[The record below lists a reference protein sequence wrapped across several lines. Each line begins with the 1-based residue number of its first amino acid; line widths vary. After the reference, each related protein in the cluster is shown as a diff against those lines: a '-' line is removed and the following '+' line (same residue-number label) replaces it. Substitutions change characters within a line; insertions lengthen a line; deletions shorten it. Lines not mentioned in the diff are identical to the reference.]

1 MAIPTNGD
9 DALARF
15 NARNQEPEFAPGMG
29 DDSVWGMDSG
39 PSSAPALDPFGSS
52 SRSSSFD
59 SPFGGGSNDPFGS
72 SRSGFGSSS
81 PSPFGGPSSDPFSP
95 SFGQQGP
102 PPASFGQQG
111 QQPQTASEAISQ
123 AAQQAASKAG
133 RNSYEFTK
141 AAVVAAKSHTAASVS
156 GMGATT
162 MKTSGVISVAGAG
175 MWLLSNFLPA
185 LTVGYYILV
194 GAAVSALVGI
204 ATFAGGY
211 LIDQKDDVREQ
222 LRRPAPDPDPE
233 PVADPQPLPVF
244 DEPEPA
250 STPAPE
256 PEPEADGWDWNDL
269 IPDEEPVEDVDY
281 DSLESDLENLD
292 MKKGTQT
299 RQFIYETLTKG
310 LPSISPKFAD
320 MRNIREGSAEWAIWA
335 ELIRDAA
342 KQVGT
347 REDLLP
353 DLKDASENP
362 FMFKLTISR
371 TPRMKTQAIADEV
384 ANIYKYDD
392 NGNLEYPNAYATSA
406 ESGSRAFTSIYKGT
420 KIDMISLADMYAS
433 STDAQKFVRDPK
445 NEMPVVIGTTGDGK
459 VEYVDLLKAPAI
471 VVSGE
476 PRSGKSWIVK
486 LILNQMCAYMSPN
499 DLHLYIG
506 DPKNQISE
514 YANYNLPHVRR
525 KEYTVDSVI
534 DMLRYLVNT
543 EAPRRKNIMRQYGY
557 VNVLE
562 FRRDH
567 PEVAFPFLYVVLD
580 EMMSLANAMGKED
593 AREYRELIERFV
605 SEFPALGMR
614 AIFIPHRVKND
625 VIPKSVSELISVRIT
640 AKSASDASAAENLG
654 LNSASEF
661 PYKLSNAGDVAVRI
675 ADIND
680 GVPTYLRAAVLAPDT
695 KGMERLESYI
705 GRYWDKLDPARPAE
719 EPAAP
724 ATPPAADRWQRH
736 AAPFGRPEE
745 PAPAPALA
753 PTSAPT
759 SAPEPAPAPRKTG
772 GKRRR
777 SSAALFSRVK
787 DRNMMDETREEG
799 GPSIRG
805 AFRDKAPEE
814 TADVVDTILEKPAVV
829 EAPDT
834 PEPDA
839 PDTRDEQTDDK
850 WEVVEEPPE
859 LTPEEPALT
868 PEESTV
874 LDDAS
879 FWEGW

>member
-1 MAIPTNGD
+1 MALPTNGD

-29 DDSVWGMDSG
+29 DESIWGMDSG
-39 PSSAPALDPFGSS
+39 PSSSSFDDPFGGP

-59 SPFGGGSNDPFGS
+59 SPFGGGNNDPFGS
-72 SRSGFGSSS
+72 SGFGSPS

-133 RNSYEFTK
+133 RGSYEFTK

-156 GMGATT
+156 GMGAAT
-162 MKTSGVISVAGAG
+162 MKTSGVVSVAGAG

-185 LTVGYYILV
+185 LAVGYYILV
-194 GAAVSALVGI
+194 GAAVSALIGI

-222 LRRPAPDPDPE
+222 LRRPEPEPE
-233 PVADPQPLPVF
+233 PVPVVEPQPLPVF
-244 DEPEPA
+244 NEPEPA
-250 STPAPE
+250 SAPAPE

-281 DSLESDLENLD
+281 DSLESDLERLN
-292 MKKGTQT
+292 MQKGTQT

-320 MRNIREGSAEWAIWA
+320 MRNLREGSKEWAIWA

-384 ANIYKYDD
+384 VNIYKYDD

-406 ESGSRAFTSIYKGT
+406 ESGSRAFISIYKGA

-433 STDAQKFVRDPK
+433 SPDAQKFVRDPK
-445 NEMPVVIGTTGDGK
+445 TEMPVVIGTTGDGSVK
-459 VEYVDLLKAPAI
+459 AVDLLKAPAI

-514 YANYNLPHVRR
+514 YANYDLPHVRR

-543 EAPRRKNIMRQYGY
+543 EAPRRKNIMQQYGY

-567 PEVAFPFLYVVLD
+567 PEVTFPFLYVVLD

-680 GVPTYLRAAVLAPDT
+680 GAPTYLRAAVLAPDT

-705 GRYWDKLDPARPAE
+705 GHYWDKLDPVNEEEPEAPAPEPRPAPAAPRPSGRKRSSTKAMFNRISATHADSSPSTPAPAE
-719 EPAAP
+719 EPDAFYPFGDSNQEDADVAPVREETLAADDP
-724 ATPPAADRWQRH
+724 FQSMFQGDDTGDEPEPPA
-736 AAPFGRPEE
+736 
-745 PAPAPALA
+745 L
-753 PTSAPT
+753 
-759 SAPEPAPAPRKTG
+759 
-772 GKRRR
+772 
-777 SSAALFSRVK
+777 SS
-787 DRNMMDETREEG
+787 
-799 GPSIRG
+799 
-805 AFRDKAPEE
+805 
-814 TADVVDTILEKPAVV
+814 
-829 EAPDT
+829 
-834 PEPDA
+834 
-839 PDTRDEQTDDK
+839 
-850 WEVVEEPPE
+850 
-859 LTPEEPALT
+859 
-868 PEESTV
+868 EESAN
-874 LDDAS
+874 LDRES
-879 FWEGW
+879 FWDTF

>member
-29 DDSVWGMDSG
+29 DESIWGMDSG
-39 PSSAPALDPFGSS
+39 PSSSSFDDPFGGP

-59 SPFGGGSNDPFGS
+59 SPFGGGGNDPFGS
-72 SRSGFGSSS
+72 SRSGFGAPS
-81 PSPFGGPSSDPFSP
+81 PSPFGGPSNDPFSP

-102 PPASFGQQG
+102 PPASFGQQQG
-111 QQPQTASEAISQ
+111 PQTASEAIGQ

-141 AAVVAAKSHTAASVS
+141 AAVVATKNHTAASVS
-156 GMGATT
+156 GMGAAT
-162 MKTSGVISVAGAG
+162 MKTSGVVSVAGAG

-185 LTVGYYILV
+185 LAVGYYILV
-194 GAAVSALVGI
+194 GAAVSALIGI

-222 LRRPAPDPDPE
+222 LRRPEPE
-233 PVADPQPLPVF
+233 PEPAPVVEPQPLPVF

-250 STPAPE
+250 SAPAPE
-256 PEPEADGWDWNDL
+256 PEQESDSWDWNDL
-269 IPDEEPVEDVDY
+269 IPDEEPAEDVDY
-281 DSLESDLENLD
+281 DSLESDLENLN
-292 MKKGTQT
+292 MQKGTQT

-320 MRNIREGSAEWAIWA
+320 MRNLREGSKEWAIWA

-384 ANIYKYDD
+384 VNIYKYDD

-406 ESGSRAFTSIYKGT
+406 ESGPRAFISIYKGA

-433 STDAQKFVRDPK
+433 SPDAQKFVRDPK
-445 NEMPVVIGTTGDGK
+445 TEMPVVIGTTGDGSVK
-459 VEYVDLLKAPAI
+459 AVDLLKAPAI

-543 EAPRRKNIMRQYGY
+543 EAPRRKNIMQQYGY

-567 PEVAFPFLYVVLD
+567 PEVTFPFLYVVLD

-640 AKSASDASAAENLG
+640 AKSASGA
-654 LNSASEF
+654 
-661 PYKLSNAGDVAVRI
+661 
-675 ADIND
+675 
-680 GVPTYLRAAVLAPDT
+680 PTYLRAAVLAPDT

-705 GRYWDKLDPARPAE
+705 GHYWDKLDPVNEDPEPPAPEPRPA
-719 EPAAP
+719 PAAP
-724 ATPPAADRWQRH
+724 RPSGRKRSSTKAMFNRISATHADSS
-736 AAPFGRPEE
+736 PST
-745 PAPAPALA
+745 PAP
-753 PTSAPT
+753 
-759 SAPEPAPAPRKTG
+759 
-772 GKRRR
+772 
-777 SSAALFSRVK
+777 
-787 DRNMMDETREEG
+787 
-799 GPSIRG
+799 
-805 AFRDKAPEE
+805 
-814 TADVVDTILEKPAVV
+814 V
-829 EAPDT
+829 E
-834 PEPDA
+834 EPDA
-839 PDTRDEQTDDK
+839 FFPFGDQDDTDVAPAREETPAGDDPFQSMFQGDDTGDEL
-850 WEVVEEPPE
+850 EP
-859 LTPEEPALT
+859 PALT
-868 PEESTV
+868 SEESAN
-874 LDDAS
+874 LDRES
-879 FWEGW
+879 FWDTF

>member
-1 MAIPTNGD
+1 
-9 DALARF
+9 
-15 NARNQEPEFAPGMG
+15 
-29 DDSVWGMDSG
+29 
-39 PSSAPALDPFGSS
+39 
-52 SRSSSFD
+52 
-59 SPFGGGSNDPFGS
+59 
-72 SRSGFGSSS
+72 
-81 PSPFGGPSSDPFSP
+81 
-95 SFGQQGP
+95 
-102 PPASFGQQG
+102 
-111 QQPQTASEAISQ
+111 
-123 AAQQAASKAG
+123 
-133 RNSYEFTK
+133 
-141 AAVVAAKSHTAASVS
+141 
-156 GMGATT
+156 MGAAT
-162 MKTSGVISVAGAG
+162 MKTSGVVSVTGAG

-185 LTVGYYILV
+185 LAVGYYIFV
-194 GAAVSALVGI
+194 GAAVSALIGI

-222 LRRPAPDPDPE
+222 LRRPEPEPEPE
-233 PVADPQPLPVF
+233 PVVESQPLPVF
-244 DEPEPA
+244 NEPEPA
-250 STPAPE
+250 SAPE
-256 PEPEADGWDWNDL
+256 PEPAQEETDSWDWNDL
-269 IPDEEPVEDVDY
+269 IPDEEPTEDVDY
-281 DSLESDLENLD
+281 DSLESDLENLH
-292 MKKGTQT
+292 MQKGTQT
-299 RQFIYETLTKG
+299 RHFIYETLTKG

-320 MRNIREGSAEWAIWA
+320 MRNLREGSAEWAIWA

-347 REDLLP
+347 RDDLLP
-353 DLKDASENP
+353 DLKGASENP

-384 ANIYKYDD
+384 VNIYKYDD

-406 ESGSRAFTSIYKGT
+406 ESGSRAFISIYKGA
-420 KIDMISLADMYAS
+420 KINMISLADMYAS
-433 STDAQKFVRDPK
+433 SPDAQKFVRDPK
-445 NEMPVVIGTTGDGK
+445 TEMPVVIGTTGDGSVK
-459 VEYVDLLKAPAI
+459 AVDLLKAPAI

-543 EAPRRKNIMRQYGY
+543 EAPRRKNIMQQYGY

-567 PEVAFPFLYVVLD
+567 PEVTFPFLYVVLD

-680 GVPTYLRAAVLAPDT
+680 GAPTYLRAAVLAPDT
-695 KGMERLESYI
+695 KGMERLEAYI
-705 GRYWDKLDPARPAE
+705 GHYWDKLDPVNE
-719 EPAAP
+719 EPEAP
-724 ATPPAADRWQRH
+724 ALEPR
-736 AAPFGRPEE
+736 
-745 PAPAPALA
+745 PAPAAFNRISATHADSSPS
-753 PTSAPT
+753 TSAPAEPEAFYPFGDQDDTDVAPAHEETLAGDDPFQSMFQSDDT
-759 SAPEPAPAPRKTG
+759 SDEPEP
-772 GKRRR
+772 
-777 SSAALFSRVK
+777 
-787 DRNMMDETREEG
+787 
-799 GPSIRG
+799 
-805 AFRDKAPEE
+805 
-814 TADVVDTILEKPAVV
+814 
-829 EAPDT
+829 
-834 PEPDA
+834 
-839 PDTRDEQTDDK
+839 
-850 WEVVEEPPE
+850 
-859 LTPEEPALT
+859 PALT
-868 PEESTV
+868 SEESTS
-874 LDDAS
+874 LDRES
-879 FWEGW
+879 FWDTF

>member
-29 DDSVWGMDSG
+29 DESIWGMDSG
-39 PSSAPALDPFGSS
+39 PSSSSFDDPFGGP

-59 SPFGGGSNDPFGS
+59 SPFGGGGNDPFGS
-72 SRSGFGSSS
+72 SRSGFGAPS
-81 PSPFGGPSSDPFSP
+81 PSPFGGPSNDPFSP

-102 PPASFGQQG
+102 PPAAFGQQQG
-111 QQPQTASEAISQ
+111 PQTASGAIGQ

-141 AAVVAAKSHTAASVS
+141 AAVVAAKTHTAASVS
-156 GMGATT
+156 GMGAAT
-162 MKTSGVISVAGAG
+162 MKTSGVVSVVGAG

-185 LTVGYYILV
+185 LAVGYYIFV
-194 GAAVSALVGI
+194 GAAVSALIGI

-211 LIDQKDDVREQ
+211 IIDQKDDVREQ
-222 LRRPAPDPDPE
+222 LRRPAPEPE
-233 PVADPQPLPVF
+233 PAPVIEPQPLLVF

-250 STPAPE
+250 SAPAPE
-256 PEPEADGWDWNDL
+256 PEQESDSWDWNDL
-269 IPDEEPVEDVDY
+269 IPDEEPAEDVDY
-281 DSLESDLENLD
+281 DSLESDLESLN
-292 MKKGTQT
+292 MQKGTQT

-320 MRNIREGSAEWAIWA
+320 MRNLRKGSAEWAIWA

-347 REDLLP
+347 RDDLLP
-353 DLKDASENP
+353 DLEDASENP
-362 FMFKLTISR
+362 FMFKLTINR
-371 TPRMKTQAIADEV
+371 TPRMKTQAIADEI
-384 ANIYKYDD
+384 ANTYKYDD
-392 NGNLEYPNAYATSA
+392 DGNLEYPNAYATSA
-406 ESGSRAFTSIYKGT
+406 ESGSRAFISVYKGA
-420 KIDMISLADMYAS
+420 KIGMISLADMYAAS
-433 STDAQKFVRDPK
+433 PDVQKFVRDPK
-445 NEMPVVIGTTGDGK
+445 TEMPVVIGTTGDGSVK
-459 VEYVDLLKAPAI
+459 AVDLLKAPAI

-514 YANYNLPHVRR
+514 YANYDLPHVRR

-543 EAPRRKNIMRQYGY
+543 EAPRRKNIMQQYGY

-567 PEVAFPFLYVVLD
+567 PEVTFPFLYVVLD

-680 GVPTYLRAAVLAPDT
+680 GAPTYLRAAVLAPDT

-705 GRYWDKLDPARPAE
+705 GHYWDKLDPVNEEPEPPAPEPRPA
-719 EPAAP
+719 PAAP
-724 ATPPAADRWQRH
+724 RPSGRKRSSTKAMFNRIGAAHVDSS
-736 AAPFGRPEE
+736 PST
-745 PAPAPALA
+745 PAPA
-753 PTSAPT
+753 
-759 SAPEPAPAPRKTG
+759 
-772 GKRRR
+772 
-777 SSAALFSRVK
+777 
-787 DRNMMDETREEG
+787 
-799 GPSIRG
+799 
-805 AFRDKAPEE
+805 
-814 TADVVDTILEKPAVV
+814 
-829 EAPDT
+829 
-834 PEPDA
+834 EPDA
-839 PDTRDEQTDDK
+839 FFPFGDPDDTDMVPAHEDTPAGDDPFLSAFEGDDTGDEP
-850 WEVVEEPPE
+850 EP
-859 LTPEEPALT
+859 PALT
-868 PEESTV
+868 SEESAN
-874 LDDAS
+874 LDRES
-879 FWEGW
+879 FWDTF

>member
-29 DDSVWGMDSG
+29 DESIWGMDSG
-39 PSSAPALDPFGSS
+39 PSSSSFDDPFGGP

-59 SPFGGGSNDPFGS
+59 SPFGGGNNDPFGS
-72 SRSGFGSSS
+72 SGFGSPS

-102 PPASFGQQG
+102 PPAAFGQQG
-111 QQPQTASEAISQ
+111 QQPQTTSEAISQ

-133 RNSYEFTK
+133 RGSYEFTK

-156 GMGATT
+156 GMGAAT
-162 MKTSGVISVAGAG
+162 MKTSGVVSVAGAG

-185 LTVGYYILV
+185 LAVGYYILV
-194 GAAVSALVGI
+194 GAAVSALIGI

-222 LRRPAPDPDPE
+222 LRRPEPE
-233 PVADPQPLPVF
+233 PEPAPVAEPQPLPMF

-250 STPAPE
+250 SAPAPE

-281 DSLESDLENLD
+281 DSLESDLERLN
-292 MKKGTQT
+292 MQKGTQT

-320 MRNIREGSAEWAIWA
+320 MRNLREGSKEWAIWA

-347 REDLLP
+347 RDDLLP

-384 ANIYKYDD
+384 VNIYKYDD

-406 ESGSRAFTSIYKGT
+406 ESGSRAFISIYKGA

-433 STDAQKFVRDPK
+433 SPDVQKFVRDPK
-445 NEMPVVIGTTGDGK
+445 TEMPVVIGTTGDGSVK
-459 VEYVDLLKAPAI
+459 AVDLLKAPAI

-543 EAPRRKNIMRQYGY
+543 EAPRRKNIMQQYGY

-567 PEVAFPFLYVVLD
+567 PEVTFPFLYVVLD

-680 GVPTYLRAAVLAPDT
+680 GAPTYLRAAVLAPDT

-705 GRYWDKLDPARPAE
+705 GHYWDKLDPVNEEEPEAPAPEPRPA
-719 EPAAP
+719 PAAP
-724 ATPPAADRWQRH
+724 RPSGRKRSSTKAMFNRISATHADSS
-736 AAPFGRPEE
+736 PST
-745 PAPAPALA
+745 PAPA
-753 PTSAPT
+753 
-759 SAPEPAPAPRKTG
+759 
-772 GKRRR
+772 
-777 SSAALFSRVK
+777 
-787 DRNMMDETREEG
+787 
-799 GPSIRG
+799 
-805 AFRDKAPEE
+805 
-814 TADVVDTILEKPAVV
+814 
-829 EAPDT
+829 
-834 PEPDA
+834 EPDA
-839 PDTRDEQTDDK
+839 FFPFGDQDDTDMVPAREDTPAGDDPFLSAFEGDDTGDEP
-850 WEVVEEPPE
+850 EP
-859 LTPEEPALT
+859 PALT
-868 PEESTV
+868 SEESAN
-874 LDDAS
+874 LDRES
-879 FWEGW
+879 FWDTF

>member
-1 MAIPTNGD
+1 MALPTNGD

-29 DDSVWGMDSG
+29 DESIWGMDSG
-39 PSSAPALDPFGSS
+39 PSSSSFNDPFGGP

-59 SPFGGGSNDPFGS
+59 SPFGGGNNDPFGS
-72 SRSGFGSSS
+72 SGFGSPS

-102 PPASFGQQG
+102 PPAAFGQQG

-133 RNSYEFTK
+133 RGSYEFTK

-156 GMGATT
+156 GMGAAT
-162 MKTSGVISVAGAG
+162 MKTSGVVSVAGAG

-185 LTVGYYILV
+185 LAVGYYILV
-194 GAAVSALVGI
+194 GAAVSALIGI

-222 LRRPAPDPDPE
+222 LRRPEPE
-233 PVADPQPLPVF
+233 PEPAPVVEPQPLPVF
-244 DEPEPA
+244 NEPEPA
-250 STPAPE
+250 STPSPE

-281 DSLESDLENLD
+281 DFLESDLERLN
-292 MKKGTQT
+292 MQKGTQT

-320 MRNIREGSAEWAIWA
+320 MRNLREGSKEWAIWA

-384 ANIYKYDD
+384 VNIYKYDD

-406 ESGSRAFTSIYKGT
+406 ESGSRAFISIYKGA

-433 STDAQKFVRDPK
+433 SPDAQKFVRDPK
-445 NEMPVVIGTTGDGK
+445 TEMPVVIGTTGDGSVK
-459 VEYVDLLKAPAI
+459 AVDLIKAPAI

-486 LILNQMCAYMSPN
+486 LLLNQMCAYMSPN

-543 EAPRRKNIMRQYGY
+543 EAPRRKNIMQQYGY

-567 PEVAFPFLYVVLD
+567 PEVTFPFLYVVLD

-680 GVPTYLRAAVLAPDT
+680 GAPTYLRAAVLAPDT

-705 GRYWDKLDPARPAE
+705 GHYWDKLDPVNEEPEPPAPEPRPA
-719 EPAAP
+719 PAAP
-724 ATPPAADRWQRH
+724 RHSGRKRSSTKAMFDRIGAAH
-736 AAPFGRPEE
+736 ADSSPST
-745 PAPAPALA
+745 PAPAETDAFFPFGDQDDTDTVPAREETPA
-753 PTSAPT
+753 GDDPFQSAFQGDDT
-759 SAPEPAPAPRKTG
+759 GDEPEP
-772 GKRRR
+772 
-777 SSAALFSRVK
+777 
-787 DRNMMDETREEG
+787 
-799 GPSIRG
+799 
-805 AFRDKAPEE
+805 
-814 TADVVDTILEKPAVV
+814 
-829 EAPDT
+829 
-834 PEPDA
+834 
-839 PDTRDEQTDDK
+839 
-850 WEVVEEPPE
+850 
-859 LTPEEPALT
+859 PALT
-868 PEESTV
+868 SEESAN
-874 LDDAS
+874 LDRES
-879 FWEGW
+879 FWDTF

>member
-29 DDSVWGMDSG
+29 DESIWGMDSG
-39 PSSAPALDPFGSS
+39 PSSSSFDDPFGGP

-59 SPFGGGSNDPFGS
+59 SPFGGGGNDPFGS
-72 SRSGFGSSS
+72 SRSGFGAPS
-81 PSPFGGPSSDPFSP
+81 PSPFGGPSNDPFSP

-102 PPASFGQQG
+102 PPAAFGQQQG
-111 QQPQTASEAISQ
+111 PQTASGAIGQ

-141 AAVVAAKSHTAASVS
+141 AAVVAAKTHTAASVS
-156 GMGATT
+156 GMGAAT
-162 MKTSGVISVAGAG
+162 MKTSGVVSVVGAG

-185 LTVGYYILV
+185 LAVGYYIFV
-194 GAAVSALVGI
+194 GAAVSALIGI

-211 LIDQKDDVREQ
+211 IIDQKDDVREQ
-222 LRRPAPDPDPE
+222 LRRPAPEPE
-233 PVADPQPLPVF
+233 PAPVIEPQPLPVF

-250 STPAPE
+250 SAPAPE
-256 PEPEADGWDWNDL
+256 PEQESDSWDWNDL
-269 IPDEEPVEDVDY
+269 IPDEEPAEEVDY
-281 DSLESDLENLD
+281 DSLESDLESLN
-292 MKKGTQT
+292 MQKGTQT

-320 MRNIREGSAEWAIWA
+320 MRNLRKGSAEWAIWA

-347 REDLLP
+347 RDDLLP
-353 DLKDASENP
+353 DLEDASENP
-362 FMFKLTISR
+362 FMFKLTINR
-371 TPRMKTQAIADEV
+371 TPRMKTQAIADEI
-384 ANIYKYDD
+384 ANTYKYDD
-392 NGNLEYPNAYATSA
+392 DGNLEYPNAYATSA
-406 ESGSRAFTSIYKGT
+406 ESGSRAFISVYKGA
-420 KIDMISLADMYAS
+420 KIGMISLADMYAAS
-433 STDAQKFVRDPK
+433 PDVQKFVRDPK
-445 NEMPVVIGTTGDGK
+445 TEMPVVIGTTGDGSVK
-459 VEYVDLLKAPAI
+459 AVDLLKAPAI

-514 YANYNLPHVRR
+514 YANYDLPHVRR

-543 EAPRRKNIMRQYGY
+543 EAPRRKNIMQQYGY

-567 PEVAFPFLYVVLD
+567 PEVTFPFLYVVLD

-680 GVPTYLRAAVLAPDT
+680 GAPTYLRAAVLAPDT

-705 GRYWDKLDPARPAE
+705 GHYWDKLDPVNEEPEPPAPEPRPA
-719 EPAAP
+719 PAAP
-724 ATPPAADRWQRH
+724 RPSGRKRSSTKAMFNRIGAAH
-736 AAPFGRPEE
+736 ADSSPST
-745 PAPAPALA
+745 PAPA
-753 PTSAPT
+753 
-759 SAPEPAPAPRKTG
+759 
-772 GKRRR
+772 
-777 SSAALFSRVK
+777 
-787 DRNMMDETREEG
+787 
-799 GPSIRG
+799 
-805 AFRDKAPEE
+805 
-814 TADVVDTILEKPAVV
+814 
-829 EAPDT
+829 
-834 PEPDA
+834 EPDA
-839 PDTRDEQTDDK
+839 FFPFGDQDDTDMVPAREDTPAGDDPFLSAFQGDDTGDK
-850 WEVVEEPPE
+850 PEP
-859 LTPEEPALT
+859 PALT
-868 PEESTV
+868 SEESAN
-874 LDDAS
+874 LDRES
-879 FWEGW
+879 FWDTF

>member
-29 DDSVWGMDSG
+29 DESIWGMDSG
-39 PSSAPALDPFGSS
+39 PSSSSFDDPFGGP

-59 SPFGGGSNDPFGS
+59 SPFGGGGNDPFGS
-72 SRSGFGSSS
+72 SRSGFGAPS
-81 PSPFGGPSSDPFSP
+81 PSPFGGPSNDPFSP

-102 PPASFGQQG
+102 PPAAFGQQQG
-111 QQPQTASEAISQ
+111 PQTASGAIGQ

-141 AAVVAAKSHTAASVS
+141 AAVVAAKTHTAASVS
-156 GMGATT
+156 GMGAAT
-162 MKTSGVISVAGAG
+162 MKTSGVVSVVGAG

-185 LTVGYYILV
+185 LAVGYYIFV
-194 GAAVSALVGI
+194 GAAVSALIGI

-211 LIDQKDDVREQ
+211 IIDQKDDVREQ
-222 LRRPAPDPDPE
+222 LRRPAPEPE
-233 PVADPQPLPVF
+233 PAPVIEPQPLPMF
-244 DEPEPA
+244 DELEPA
-250 STPAPE
+250 SAPAPE
-256 PEPEADGWDWNDL
+256 PEQESDSWDWNDL
-269 IPDEEPVEDVDY
+269 IPDEEPAEEVDY
-281 DSLESDLENLD
+281 DSLESDLESLN
-292 MKKGTQT
+292 MQKGTQT

-320 MRNIREGSAEWAIWA
+320 MRNLREGSAEWAIWA

-362 FMFKLTISR
+362 FMYKLTISR

-384 ANIYKYDD
+384 VNIYKYDD

-406 ESGSRAFTSIYKGT
+406 EAGSRAFISIYKGA
-420 KIDMISLADMYAS
+420 KIDMISLADMYAAS
-433 STDAQKFVRDPK
+433 PDTQKFVRNPK
-445 NEMPVVIGTTGDGK
+445 TEMPVVIGTTGDGSVK
-459 VEYVDLLKAPAI
+459 AVDLLKAPAI

-543 EAPRRKNIMRQYGY
+543 EAPRRKNIMQQYGY

-567 PEVAFPFLYVVLD
+567 PEVTFPFLYVVLD

-680 GVPTYLRAAVLAPDT
+680 GAPTYLRAAVLAPDT

-705 GRYWDKLDPARPAE
+705 GHYWDKLDPVNEEEPEPPAPEPRPAPAAPRPSGRKRSSTKAMFNRISATHADSSPSTPAPAE
-719 EPAAP
+719 EPDAFY
-724 ATPPAADRWQRH
+724 
-736 AAPFGRPEE
+736 PFGDSNQEDADVAPVREE
-745 PAPAPALA
+745 TLA
-753 PTSAPT
+753 GDDPFQLAFQGDD
-759 SAPEPAPAPRKTG
+759 TG
-772 GKRRR
+772 
-777 SSAALFSRVK
+777 
-787 DRNMMDETREEG
+787 DET
-799 GPSIRG
+799 
-805 AFRDKAPEE
+805 
-814 TADVVDTILEKPAVV
+814 
-829 EAPDT
+829 
-834 PEPDA
+834 EP
-839 PDTRDEQTDDK
+839 
-850 WEVVEEPPE
+850 
-859 LTPEEPALT
+859 PALT
-868 PEESTV
+868 SEESAN
-874 LDDAS
+874 LDRES
-879 FWEGW
+879 FWDTF

>member
-39 PSSAPALDPFGSS
+39 PSSDPVMDPFGSS
-52 SRSSSFD
+52 SRSSSSD
-59 SPFGGGSNDPFGS
+59 SPFGGGSKDPFGS

-123 AAQQAASKAG
+123 AAHQAASKAG

-141 AAVVAAKSHTAASVS
+141 AAVVAAKNHTAASVS

-222 LRRPAPDPDPE
+222 LRRPAPEPDPE
-233 PVADPQPLPVF
+233 PVSEPQPLPVF

-250 STPAPE
+250 SAPAPE
-256 PEPEADGWDWNDL
+256 PEQESDSWDWSDL

-292 MKKGTQT
+292 MQKGTQT

-320 MRNIREGSAEWAIWA
+320 TRNLREGSAEWAIWD
-335 ELIRDAA
+335 ELIRKAA
-342 KQVGT
+342 RQAGT
-347 REDLLP
+347 RDDLLP
-353 DLKDASENP
+353 ELKDASENP
-362 FMFKLTISR
+362 FMFKLTINR
-371 TPRMKTQAIADEV
+371 PPRMKAQAIADEV
-384 ANIYKYDD
+384 VNVYKYDD
-392 NGNLEYPNAYATSA
+392 EGNLEYPNAYATSA
-406 ESGSRAFTSIYKGT
+406 ESGDRAFIRIYKGT

-459 VEYVDLLKAPAI
+459 VKYVDLLKAPAI

-567 PEVAFPFLYVVLD
+567 PEVEFPFLYVVLD

-745 PAPAPALA
+745 PAPAL
-753 PTSAPT
+753 APT

-787 DRNMMDETREEG
+787 DRNTMDETHEEG

-805 AFRDKAPEE
+805 AFRDKVPEE
-814 TADVVDTILEKPAVV
+814 TADVVDTILKKPAVV
-829 EAPDT
+829 EAHDT
-834 PEPDA
+834 PEPDS
-839 PDTRDEQTDDK
+839 PDTRDEQADDK
-850 WEVVEEPPE
+850 WEVVEEPP
-859 LTPEEPALT
+859 ALT
-868 PEESTV
+868 PEESAA
-874 LDDAS
+874 LDNDS
-879 FWEGW
+879 FWEGL

>member
-1 MAIPTNGD
+1 MALPTNGD

-222 LRRPAPDPDPE
+222 LRRPAPEPEPE

-250 STPAPE
+250 ITPAPE

-406 ESGSRAFTSIYKGT
+406 ESGSRAFISIYKGT

-719 EPAAP
+719 DPAAP

-753 PTSAPT
+753 PTSAP
-759 SAPEPAPAPRKTG
+759 EPAPAPRKTG

-787 DRNMMDETREEG
+787 DRETMDETREEG

-814 TADVVDTILEKPAVV
+814 TADVVDTILKKPAVV

-839 PDTRDEQTDDK
+839 PDTRDEQTGDK
-850 WEVVEEPPE
+850 WEVVEEPP
-859 LTPEEPALT
+859 ALT
-868 PEESTV
+868 PEESAN
-874 LDDAS
+874 LDSDA
-879 FWEGW
+879 FWDKIDEII

>member
-29 DDSVWGMDSG
+29 DESIWGMDSG
-39 PSSAPALDPFGSS
+39 PSSSSFDDPFGGP

-59 SPFGGGSNDPFGS
+59 SPFGGGGNDPFGS
-72 SRSGFGSSS
+72 SRSGFGAPS
-81 PSPFGGPSSDPFSP
+81 PSPFGGPSNDPFSP

-102 PPASFGQQG
+102 PPAAFGQQQG
-111 QQPQTASEAISQ
+111 PQTASGAIGQ

-141 AAVVAAKSHTAASVS
+141 AAVVAAKTHTAASVS
-156 GMGATT
+156 GMGAAT
-162 MKTSGVISVAGAG
+162 MKTSGVVSVVGAG

-185 LTVGYYILV
+185 LAVGYYIFV
-194 GAAVSALVGI
+194 GAAVSALIGI

-211 LIDQKDDVREQ
+211 IIDQKDDVREQ
-222 LRRPAPDPDPE
+222 LRRPAPEPE
-233 PVADPQPLPVF
+233 PAPVIEPQPLPMF
-244 DEPEPA
+244 DELEPA
-250 STPAPE
+250 SAPAPE
-256 PEPEADGWDWNDL
+256 PEQESDSWDWNDL
-269 IPDEEPVEDVDY
+269 IPDEEPAEEVDY
-281 DSLESDLENLD
+281 DSLESDLESLN
-292 MKKGTQT
+292 MQKGTQT

-320 MRNIREGSAEWAIWA
+320 MRNLREGSAEWAIWA

-384 ANIYKYDD
+384 VNIYKYDD

-406 ESGSRAFTSIYKGT
+406 EAGPRAFISIYKGA
-420 KIDMISLADMYAS
+420 KIDMISLADMYAAS
-433 STDAQKFVRDPK
+433 PDAQKFVRDPK
-445 NEMPVVIGTTGDGK
+445 TEMPVVIGTTGDGSVK
-459 VEYVDLLKAPAI
+459 AVDLLKAPAI

-543 EAPRRKNIMRQYGY
+543 EAPRRKNIMQQYGY

-567 PEVAFPFLYVVLD
+567 PEVTFPFLYVVLD

-680 GVPTYLRAAVLAPDT
+680 GAPTYLRAAVLAPDT

-705 GRYWDKLDPARPAE
+705 GHYWDKLDPVNEEEPEPPAPEPRPAPAAPRPSGRKRSSTKAMFDRIGAAHADSSPSTPAPAE
-719 EPAAP
+719 EPDAFY
-724 ATPPAADRWQRH
+724 
-736 AAPFGRPEE
+736 PFGDQDDTNMIPAREE
-745 PAPAPALA
+745 TPAGDDPFQ
-753 PTSAPT
+753 SAFQGDD
-759 SAPEPAPAPRKTG
+759 TG
-772 GKRRR
+772 
-777 SSAALFSRVK
+777 
-787 DRNMMDETREEG
+787 DET
-799 GPSIRG
+799 
-805 AFRDKAPEE
+805 
-814 TADVVDTILEKPAVV
+814 
-829 EAPDT
+829 
-834 PEPDA
+834 EP
-839 PDTRDEQTDDK
+839 
-850 WEVVEEPPE
+850 
-859 LTPEEPALT
+859 PALT
-868 PEESTV
+868 SEESAN
-874 LDDAS
+874 LDRES
-879 FWEGW
+879 FWDTF

>member
-81 PSPFGGPSSDPFSP
+81 PSPFGDPSSDPFSP

-102 PPASFGQQG
+102 PPASFGQSG
-111 QQPQTASEAISQ
+111 QQQTASEAISQ

-133 RNSYEFTK
+133 RGSYEFTK

-222 LRRPAPDPDPE
+222 LRRPAPEPE

-406 ESGSRAFTSIYKGT
+406 ESGSRAFISIYKGT

-745 PAPAPALA
+745 PAPAL
-753 PTSAPT
+753 APT

-787 DRNMMDETREEG
+787 DRNTMDETREEG

-829 EAPDT
+829 EAHDT
-834 PEPDA
+834 
-839 PDTRDEQTDDK
+839 PDTRDERTGDK
-850 WEVVEEPPE
+850 WEVVEEPPA

-868 PEESTV
+868 PEESTN
-874 LDDAS
+874 LDNES
-879 FWEGW
+879 FWDTL

>member
-1 MAIPTNGD
+1 MALPTNGD

-29 DDSVWGMDSG
+29 DESIWGMDSG
-39 PSSAPALDPFGSS
+39 PSSSSFDDPFGGP

-59 SPFGGGSNDPFGS
+59 SPFGGGGNDPFGS
-72 SRSGFGSSS
+72 SRSGFGAPS
-81 PSPFGGPSSDPFSP
+81 PSPFGGPSADPFSP

-102 PPASFGQQG
+102 PPAAFGQSG
-111 QQPQTASEAISQ
+111 QQPQTASEAIGQ

-141 AAVVAAKSHTAASVS
+141 AAVVAAKTHTAASVS
-156 GMGATT
+156 GMGAAT
-162 MKTSGVISVAGAG
+162 MKTSGVVSVVGAG

-185 LTVGYYILV
+185 LAVGYYIFV
-194 GAAVSALVGI
+194 GAAVSALIGI

-211 LIDQKDDVREQ
+211 IIDQKDDVSEQ
-222 LRRPAPDPDPE
+222 LRRPAPEPE
-233 PVADPQPLPVF
+233 PAPVAEPQPPPVF
-244 DEPEPA
+244 DEPEPVNA
-250 STPAPE
+250 SAPE
-256 PEPEADGWDWNDL
+256 PEKESDSWDWNDL
-269 IPDEEPVEDVDY
+269 IPDEEPAKDVDY
-281 DSLESDLENLD
+281 DSLESDLESLN
-292 MKKGTQT
+292 MQKGTQT

-320 MRNIREGSAEWAIWA
+320 MRNLRKGSAEWAIWA

-347 REDLLP
+347 RDDLLP
-353 DLKDASENP
+353 DLEDASENP

-384 ANIYKYDD
+384 ANTYKYDD
-392 NGNLEYPNAYATSA
+392 DGNLEYPNAYATSA
-406 ESGSRAFTSIYKGT
+406 ESGSRAFISVYKGA
-420 KIDMISLADMYAS
+420 KIGMISLADMYAAS
-433 STDAQKFVRDPK
+433 PDAQKFVRDPK
-445 NEMPVVIGTTGDGK
+445 TEMPVVIGTTGDGSVK
-459 VEYVDLLKAPAI
+459 AVDLLKAPAI

-514 YANYNLPHVRR
+514 YANYDLPHVRR

-543 EAPRRKNIMRQYGY
+543 EAPRRKNIMQQYGY

-567 PEVAFPFLYVVLD
+567 PEVTFPFLYVVLD

-680 GVPTYLRAAVLAPDT
+680 GAPTYLRAAVLAPDT

-705 GRYWDKLDPARPAE
+705 GHYWDKLDPVNEDPEPPAPE
-719 EPAAP
+719 PRSAPAAP
-724 ATPPAADRWQRH
+724 RPSGRKRSSTKAMFDRIGAAH
-736 AAPFGRPEE
+736 ADSSPS
-745 PAPAPALA
+745 
-753 PTSAPT
+753 TSAPAET
-759 SAPEPAPAPRKTG
+759 DAFFPFGDQDDTDVAP
-772 GKRRR
+772 
-777 SSAALFSRVK
+777 
-787 DRNMMDETREEG
+787 TREETPAG
-799 GPSIRG
+799 DDPFQS
-805 AFRDKAPEE
+805 AFQGD
-814 TADVVDTILEKPAVV
+814 DTGDE
-829 EAPDT
+829 
-834 PEPDA
+834 PEP
-839 PDTRDEQTDDK
+839 
-850 WEVVEEPPE
+850 
-859 LTPEEPALT
+859 PALT
-868 PEESTV
+868 SEESAN
-874 LDDAS
+874 LDRKS
-879 FWEGW
+879 FWDTF

>member
-1 MAIPTNGD
+1 MALPTNGD

-29 DDSVWGMDSG
+29 DESIWGMDSG
-39 PSSAPALDPFGSS
+39 PSSSSFDDPFAGP

-59 SPFGGGSNDPFGS
+59 SPFGGGNNDPFGS
-72 SRSGFGSSS
+72 SGFGSSS

-102 PPASFGQQG
+102 PPAAFGQQG

-133 RNSYEFTK
+133 RGSYEFTK

-156 GMGATT
+156 GMGAAT
-162 MKTSGVISVAGAG
+162 MKTSGVVSVAGAG

-185 LTVGYYILV
+185 LAVGYYILV
-194 GAAVSALVGI
+194 GAAVSALIGI

-222 LRRPAPDPDPE
+222 LRRPEPE
-233 PVADPQPLPVF
+233 PEPAPVVEPQPLPVF
-244 DEPEPA
+244 NEPEPA
-250 STPAPE
+250 STPSPE

-281 DSLESDLENLD
+281 DSLESDLEHLN
-292 MKKGTQT
+292 MQKGTQT

-320 MRNIREGSAEWAIWA
+320 MRNLREGSKEWAIWA

-371 TPRMKTQAIADEV
+371 TPRMKTQAIADEIV
-384 ANIYKYDD
+384 NIYKYDD

-406 ESGSRAFTSIYKGT
+406 EAGPRAFISIYKGA

-433 STDAQKFVRDPK
+433 SPDAQKFVRDPK
-445 NEMPVVIGTTGDGK
+445 TEMPVVIGTTGDGSVK
-459 VEYVDLLKAPAI
+459 AVDLLKAPAI

-543 EAPRRKNIMRQYGY
+543 EAPRRKNIMQQYGY

-567 PEVAFPFLYVVLD
+567 PEVTFPFLYVVLD

-680 GVPTYLRAAVLAPDT
+680 GAPTYLRAAVLAPDT

-705 GRYWDKLDPARPAE
+705 GHYWDKLDPVTE
-719 EPAAP
+719 EPEPQAP
-724 ATPPAADRWQRH
+724 EPR
-736 AAPFGRPEE
+736 
-745 PAPAPALA
+745 PAPAALCPSGRKRSSTKA
-753 PTSAPT
+753 MFDRIGAAHADSSPST
-759 SAPEPAPAPRKTG
+759 PAPA
-772 GKRRR
+772 
-777 SSAALFSRVK
+777 
-787 DRNMMDETREEG
+787 ETDAFFPFGDQDDTDMAPVREETLAG
-799 GPSIRG
+799 DDPFQL
-805 AFRDKAPEE
+805 AFQGD
-814 TADVVDTILEKPAVV
+814 DTGDE
-829 EAPDT
+829 
-834 PEPDA
+834 PEP
-839 PDTRDEQTDDK
+839 
-850 WEVVEEPPE
+850 
-859 LTPEEPALT
+859 PALT
-868 PEESTV
+868 SEESAN
-874 LDDAS
+874 LDRES
-879 FWEGW
+879 FWDTF

>member
-81 PSPFGGPSSDPFSP
+81 SSPFGGPSSDPFSP

-162 MKTSGVISVAGAG
+162 MKTSGVVSAVGAG

-222 LRRPAPDPDPE
+222 LRRPAPEPE

-244 DEPEPA
+244 DKPEPA
-250 STPAPE
+250 SATAPE

-384 ANIYKYDD
+384 VNIYKYDD

-406 ESGSRAFTSIYKGT
+406 ESGSRAFISIYKGT

-705 GRYWDKLDPARPAE
+705 GRYWDKLDPARPTE
-719 EPAAP
+719 DPAAP

-753 PTSAPT
+753 PM

-814 TADVVDTILEKPAVV
+814 TADVVDTILEEPAVV

-834 PEPDA
+834 PEPD
-839 PDTRDEQTDDK
+839 TRDERTGDK

>member
-1 MAIPTNGD
+1 MALPTNGD

-29 DDSVWGMDSG
+29 DESIWGMDSG
-39 PSSAPALDPFGSS
+39 PSSSSFDDPFGGP

-59 SPFGGGSNDPFGS
+59 SPFGGGNNDPFGS
-72 SRSGFGSSS
+72 SGFGSPS

-102 PPASFGQQG
+102 PPAAFGQQG

-133 RNSYEFTK
+133 RGSYEFTK

-156 GMGATT
+156 GMGAAT
-162 MKTSGVISVAGAG
+162 MKTSGVVSVAGAG

-185 LTVGYYILV
+185 LAVGYYILV
-194 GAAVSALVGI
+194 GAAVSALIGI

-222 LRRPAPDPDPE
+222 LRRPEPE
-233 PVADPQPLPVF
+233 PEPAPVVEPQPLPVF
-244 DEPEPA
+244 NEPEPA
-250 STPAPE
+250 SAPAPE

-269 IPDEEPVEDVDY
+269 IPDEEPAEDVDY
-281 DSLESDLENLD
+281 DSLESDLESLN
-292 MKKGTQT
+292 MQKGTQT

-320 MRNIREGSAEWAIWA
+320 MRNLREGSAEWAIWA

-362 FMFKLTISR
+362 FMYKLTISR

-384 ANIYKYDD
+384 VNIYKYDD

-406 ESGSRAFTSIYKGT
+406 EAGSRAFISIYKGA
-420 KIDMISLADMYAS
+420 KIDMISLADMYAAS
-433 STDAQKFVRDPK
+433 PDTQKFVRDPK
-445 NEMPVVIGTTGDGK
+445 TEMPVVIGTTGDGSVK
-459 VEYVDLLKAPAI
+459 AVDLLKAPAI

-534 DMLRYLVNT
+534 DMLRHLVNT
-543 EAPRRKNIMRQYGY
+543 EAPRRKNIMQQYGY

-567 PEVAFPFLYVVLD
+567 PEVTFPFLYVVLD

-680 GVPTYLRAAVLAPDT
+680 GAPTYLRAAVLAPDT

-705 GRYWDKLDPARPAE
+705 GHYWDKLDPVNEEPEPPAPEPRPA
-719 EPAAP
+719 PAAP
-724 ATPPAADRWQRH
+724 RPSGRKRSSTKAMFNRIGAAH
-736 AAPFGRPEE
+736 ADSSPST
-745 PAPAPALA
+745 PAPA
-753 PTSAPT
+753 
-759 SAPEPAPAPRKTG
+759 
-772 GKRRR
+772 
-777 SSAALFSRVK
+777 
-787 DRNMMDETREEG
+787 
-799 GPSIRG
+799 
-805 AFRDKAPEE
+805 
-814 TADVVDTILEKPAVV
+814 
-829 EAPDT
+829 
-834 PEPDA
+834 EPDA
-839 PDTRDEQTDDK
+839 FFPFGDQDDTDMVPAREDTPAGDDPFLSAFQGDDTGDEP
-850 WEVVEEPPE
+850 EP
-859 LTPEEPALT
+859 PALT
-868 PEESTV
+868 SEESAN
-874 LDDAS
+874 LDRES
-879 FWEGW
+879 FWDTF

>member
-29 DDSVWGMDSG
+29 DESIWGMDSG
-39 PSSAPALDPFGSS
+39 PSSSSFDDPFGGP

-59 SPFGGGSNDPFGS
+59 SPFGGGGNDPFAS
-72 SRSGFGSSS
+72 SRSGFGAPS
-81 PSPFGGPSSDPFSP
+81 PSPFGGPSADPFSP

-102 PPASFGQQG
+102 PPAAFGQSG
-111 QQPQTASEAISQ
+111 QQQTASEAISQ

-133 RNSYEFTK
+133 RGSYEFTK
-141 AAVVAAKSHTAASVS
+141 AAVVAAKTHTAASVS
-156 GMGATT
+156 GMGAAT
-162 MKTSGVISVAGAG
+162 MKTSGVVSVVGAG

-185 LTVGYYILV
+185 LAVGYYIFV
-194 GAAVSALVGI
+194 GAAVSALIGI

-211 LIDQKDDVREQ
+211 IIDQKDDVREQ
-222 LRRPAPDPDPE
+222 LRRPAPEPE
-233 PVADPQPLPVF
+233 PAPVIEPQPLPVF

-250 STPAPE
+250 SAPAPE
-256 PEPEADGWDWNDL
+256 PEQESDSWDWNDL
-269 IPDEEPVEDVDY
+269 IPDEEPAKDVDY
-281 DSLESDLENLD
+281 DSLESDLENLN
-292 MKKGTQT
+292 MQKGTQT

-320 MRNIREGSAEWAIWA
+320 MRNLREGSAEWAIWA

-347 REDLLP
+347 RDDLLP

-362 FMFKLTISR
+362 FMYKLTISR

-384 ANIYKYDD
+384 VNIYKYDD

-406 ESGSRAFTSIYKGT
+406 EAGSRAFISIYKGA
-420 KIDMISLADMYAS
+420 KIDMISLADMYAAS
-433 STDAQKFVRDPK
+433 PDTQKFVRNPK
-445 NEMPVVIGTTGDGK
+445 TEMPVVIGTTGDGSVK
-459 VEYVDLLKAPAI
+459 AVDLLKAPAI

-514 YANYNLPHVRR
+514 YANYNLPHVRC

-543 EAPRRKNIMRQYGY
+543 EAPRRKNIMQQYGY

-567 PEVAFPFLYVVLD
+567 PEVMFPFLYVVLD

-680 GVPTYLRAAVLAPDT
+680 GAPTYLRAAVLAPDT

-705 GRYWDKLDPARPAE
+705 GHYWDKLDPVNEEPEALAPESRPAPTALRPSGRE
-719 EPAAP
+719 RSS
-724 ATPPAADRWQRH
+724 ATHADSLLST
-736 AAPFGRPEE
+736 
-745 PAPAPALA
+745 PAPA
-753 PTSAPT
+753 
-759 SAPEPAPAPRKTG
+759 
-772 GKRRR
+772 
-777 SSAALFSRVK
+777 
-787 DRNMMDETREEG
+787 
-799 GPSIRG
+799 
-805 AFRDKAPEE
+805 
-814 TADVVDTILEKPAVV
+814 
-829 EAPDT
+829 
-834 PEPDA
+834 EPDA
-839 PDTRDEQTDDK
+839 FYPFGDQDDTDVAPAHEETPAGDDPFQSMFQDDDMGDEP
-850 WEVVEEPPE
+850 EP
-859 LTPEEPALT
+859 PALT
-868 PEESTV
+868 SEESAN
-874 LDDAS
+874 LDRES
-879 FWEGW
+879 FWDTF

>member
-29 DDSVWGMDSG
+29 DESIWGMDSG
-39 PSSAPALDPFGSS
+39 PSSSSFDDPFGGP

-59 SPFGGGSNDPFGS
+59 SPFGGGNNDPFGS
-72 SRSGFGSSS
+72 SRSGFGSPS

-133 RNSYEFTK
+133 RGSYEFTK

-156 GMGATT
+156 GMGAAT
-162 MKTSGVISVAGAG
+162 MKTSGVVSVTGAG

-185 LTVGYYILV
+185 LAVGYYIFV
-194 GAAVSALVGI
+194 GAAVSALIGI

-222 LRRPAPDPDPE
+222 LRRPEPEPEPE
-233 PVADPQPLPVF
+233 PVVESQPLPVF
-244 DEPEPA
+244 NEPEPA
-250 STPAPE
+250 SAPE
-256 PEPEADGWDWNDL
+256 PEPAQEETDSWDWNDL
-269 IPDEEPVEDVDY
+269 IPDEEPTEDVDY
-281 DSLESDLENLD
+281 DSLESDLENLH
-292 MKKGTQT
+292 MQKGTQT
-299 RQFIYETLTKG
+299 RHFIYETLTKG

-320 MRNIREGSAEWAIWA
+320 MRNLREGSAEWAIWA

-347 REDLLP
+347 RDDLLP
-353 DLKDASENP
+353 DLKGASENP

-384 ANIYKYDD
+384 VNIYKYDD

-406 ESGSRAFTSIYKGT
+406 ESGSRAFISIYKGA
-420 KIDMISLADMYAS
+420 KINMISLADMYAS
-433 STDAQKFVRDPK
+433 SPDAQKFVRDPK
-445 NEMPVVIGTTGDGK
+445 TEMPVVIGTTGDGSVK
-459 VEYVDLLKAPAI
+459 AVDLLKAPAI

-543 EAPRRKNIMRQYGY
+543 EAPRRKNIMQQYGY

-567 PEVAFPFLYVVLD
+567 PEVTFPFLYVVLD

-680 GVPTYLRAAVLAPDT
+680 GAPTYLRAAVLAPDT
-695 KGMERLESYI
+695 KGMERLEAYI
-705 GRYWDKLDPARPAE
+705 GHYWDKLDPVNEEPEAPAPEPRPA
-719 EPAAP
+719 PAAP
-724 ATPPAADRWQRH
+724 RPSGRKRSSTKAMFDRIGAAH
-736 AAPFGRPEE
+736 ADSSPS
-745 PAPAPALA
+745 
-753 PTSAPT
+753 TSAPAET
-759 SAPEPAPAPRKTG
+759 DAFFPFGDQDDTDVAP
-772 GKRRR
+772 
-777 SSAALFSRVK
+777 
-787 DRNMMDETREEG
+787 TREETPAG
-799 GPSIRG
+799 DDPFQSM
-805 AFRDKAPEE
+805 FQSD
-814 TADVVDTILEKPAVV
+814 DTGDE
-829 EAPDT
+829 
-834 PEPDA
+834 PEP
-839 PDTRDEQTDDK
+839 
-850 WEVVEEPPE
+850 
-859 LTPEEPALT
+859 PALT
-868 PEESTV
+868 SEESAN
-874 LDDAS
+874 LDRKS
-879 FWEGW
+879 FWDTF

>member
-29 DDSVWGMDSG
+29 DESIWGMDSG
-39 PSSAPALDPFGSS
+39 PSSSSFDDPFGGP

-59 SPFGGGSNDPFGS
+59 SPFGGGGNDPFGS
-72 SRSGFGSSS
+72 SRSGFGAPS
-81 PSPFGGPSSDPFSP
+81 PSPFGGPSNDPFSP

-102 PPASFGQQG
+102 PPASFGQQQG
-111 QQPQTASEAISQ
+111 PQTASEAIGQ

-141 AAVVAAKSHTAASVS
+141 AAVVATKNHTAASVS
-156 GMGATT
+156 GMGAAT
-162 MKTSGVISVAGAG
+162 MKTSGVVVAVGAG

-185 LTVGYYILV
+185 LAVGYYIFV

-211 LIDQKDDVREQ
+211 IIDQKDDVREQ
-222 LRRPAPDPDPE
+222 LRRPAPEPDPA
-233 PVADPQPLPVF
+233 PVAEPQPLPVF

-250 STPAPE
+250 SAPTSE
-256 PEPEADGWDWNDL
+256 PEPEQEADSWDWNDL
-269 IPDEEPVEDVDY
+269 IPDEEPAEDVDY
-281 DSLESDLENLD
+281 DSLESDLENLH
-292 MKKGTQT
+292 MQKGTQT

-320 MRNIREGSAEWAIWA
+320 MRNLREGSAEWAIWA

-347 REDLLP
+347 RDDLLP

-362 FMFKLTISR
+362 FMYKLTISR

-384 ANIYKYDD
+384 VNIYKYDD
-392 NGNLEYPNAYATSA
+392 NGNLEYSNAYATSA
-406 ESGSRAFTSIYKGT
+406 EAGSRAFISIYKGA
-420 KIDMISLADMYAS
+420 KIDMISLADMYAAS
-433 STDAQKFVRDPK
+433 PDTQKFVRDPK
-445 NEMPVVIGTTGDGK
+445 TEMPVVIGTTGDGSVK
-459 VEYVDLLKAPAI
+459 AVDLLKAPAI

-543 EAPRRKNIMRQYGY
+543 EAPRRKNIMQQYGY

-567 PEVAFPFLYVVLD
+567 PEVTFPFLYVVLD

-680 GVPTYLRAAVLAPDT
+680 GAPTYLRAAVLAPDT

-705 GRYWDKLDPARPAE
+705 GHYWDKLDPVNEEPEPQAPEPRPA
-719 EPAAP
+719 PAAP
-724 ATPPAADRWQRH
+724 RPSGRKRSSTKAMFDRIGAAH
-736 AAPFGRPEE
+736 ADSSPST
-745 PAPAPALA
+745 PAPA
-753 PTSAPT
+753 
-759 SAPEPAPAPRKTG
+759 
-772 GKRRR
+772 
-777 SSAALFSRVK
+777 
-787 DRNMMDETREEG
+787 
-799 GPSIRG
+799 
-805 AFRDKAPEE
+805 
-814 TADVVDTILEKPAVV
+814 
-829 EAPDT
+829 
-834 PEPDA
+834 EPDA
-839 PDTRDEQTDDK
+839 FFPFGDQDDTDVAPAREETLAGDDPFQAMLQGDDTGDEP
-850 WEVVEEPPE
+850 EP
-859 LTPEEPALT
+859 PALT
-868 PEESTV
+868 SEESAN
-874 LDDAS
+874 LDRES
-879 FWEGW
+879 FWDTF

>member
-29 DDSVWGMDSG
+29 DESIWGMDSG
-39 PSSAPALDPFGSS
+39 PSSSSFDDPFGGP

-59 SPFGGGSNDPFGS
+59 SPFGGGGNDPFGS
-72 SRSGFGSSS
+72 SRSGFGAPS
-81 PSPFGGPSSDPFSP
+81 PSPFGGPSNDPFSP

-102 PPASFGQQG
+102 PPAAFGQQQG
-111 QQPQTASEAISQ
+111 PQTASGAIGQ

-141 AAVVAAKSHTAASVS
+141 AAVVAAKTHTAASVS
-156 GMGATT
+156 GMGAAT
-162 MKTSGVISVAGAG
+162 MKTSGVVSVVGAG

-185 LTVGYYILV
+185 LAVGYYIFV
-194 GAAVSALVGI
+194 GAAVSALIGI

-211 LIDQKDDVREQ
+211 IIDQKDDVREQ
-222 LRRPAPDPDPE
+222 LRRPAPEPE
-233 PVADPQPLPVF
+233 PAPVIEPQPLPMF
-244 DEPEPA
+244 DELEPA
-250 STPAPE
+250 SAPAPE
-256 PEPEADGWDWNDL
+256 PEQESDSWDWNDL
-269 IPDEEPVEDVDY
+269 IPDEEPAEEVDY
-281 DSLESDLENLD
+281 DSLESDLESLN
-292 MKKGTQT
+292 MQKGTQT

-320 MRNIREGSAEWAIWA
+320 MRNLREGSAEWAIWA

-362 FMFKLTISR
+362 FMYKLTISR

-384 ANIYKYDD
+384 VNIYKYDD

-406 ESGSRAFTSIYKGT
+406 EAGSRAFISIYKGA
-420 KIDMISLADMYAS
+420 KIDMISLADMYAAS
-433 STDAQKFVRDPK
+433 PDTQKFVRNPK
-445 NEMPVVIGTTGDGK
+445 TEMPVVIGTTGDGSVK
-459 VEYVDLLKAPAI
+459 AVDLLKAPAI

-543 EAPRRKNIMRQYGY
+543 EAPRRKNIMQQYGY

-567 PEVAFPFLYVVLD
+567 PEVTFPFLYVVLD

-680 GVPTYLRAAVLAPDT
+680 GAPTYLRAAVLAPDT

-705 GRYWDKLDPARPAE
+705 GHYWDKLDPVNEEEPEPPAPEPRPAPAAPRPSGRKRSSTKAMFDRIGAAHADSSPSTPAPAE
-719 EPAAP
+719 EPDAFY
-724 ATPPAADRWQRH
+724 
-736 AAPFGRPEE
+736 PFGDQDDTNMIPAREE
-745 PAPAPALA
+745 TPAGDDPFQ
-753 PTSAPT
+753 SAFQGDD
-759 SAPEPAPAPRKTG
+759 TG
-772 GKRRR
+772 
-777 SSAALFSRVK
+777 
-787 DRNMMDETREEG
+787 DET
-799 GPSIRG
+799 
-805 AFRDKAPEE
+805 
-814 TADVVDTILEKPAVV
+814 
-829 EAPDT
+829 
-834 PEPDA
+834 EP
-839 PDTRDEQTDDK
+839 
-850 WEVVEEPPE
+850 
-859 LTPEEPALT
+859 PALT
-868 PEESTV
+868 SEESAN
-874 LDDAS
+874 LDRES
-879 FWEGW
+879 FWDTF

>member
-1 MAIPTNGD
+1 MALPTNGD

-81 PSPFGGPSSDPFSP
+81 SSPFGGPSSDPFSP

-204 ATFAGGY
+204 VTFAGGY

-222 LRRPAPDPDPE
+222 LRRPAPEPDPE

-320 MRNIREGSAEWAIWA
+320 TRNIREGSKEWAIWD
-335 ELIRDAA
+335 ELIRKAA
-342 KQVGT
+342 RHAGT
-347 REDLLP
+347 RDDLLP

-371 TPRMKTQAIADEV
+371 TPRMKAQAIADEV
-384 ANIYKYDD
+384 VKVYKYDD
-392 NGNLEYPNAYATSA
+392 EGNLEYPNAYATSA
-406 ESGSRAFTSIYKGT
+406 ESGDHAFIRIYKGT

-445 NEMPVVIGTTGDGK
+445 NEMPVVIGSTGDGK
-459 VEYVDLLKAPAI
+459 VKYVDLLKAPAI

-543 EAPRRKNIMRQYGY
+543 EAPRRKNIMQQYGY

-745 PAPAPALA
+745 PAPAL
-753 PTSAPT
+753 APT

-787 DRNMMDETREEG
+787 DRNTMDETREEG

-829 EAPDT
+829 EAHDT
-834 PEPDA
+834 PEPD
-839 PDTRDEQTDDK
+839 TRDERTGDK
-850 WEVVEEPPE
+850 WEVVEEPPA

-868 PEESTV
+868 PEESTN
-874 LDDAS
+874 LDNES
-879 FWEGW
+879 FWDTL